1 MVATM
6 QMTTPAPLANRRNR
20 SWIARGAEVIVLA
33 SIAGATLTGC
43 SVVSDVVAGQVS
55 GAACSAGSG
64 VAERVATDVTTAI
77 GDIAVAPAAALATL
91 KAAEDALGVGVL
103 GITAEPAASAVA
115 DAKSTLG
122 ELVVIAQDATTGV
135 PVDQDTL
142 LEQFTVDLAGVC

>member
-1 MVATM
+1 M
-6 QMTTPAPLANRRNR
+6 
-20 SWIARGAEVIVLA
+20 
-33 SIAGATLTGC
+33 
-43 SVVSDVVAGQVS
+43 
-55 GAACSAGSG
+55 
-64 VAERVATDVTTAI
+64 TTAI

-135 PVDQDTL
+135 PVDQEAVDTL

>member
-91 KAAEDALGVGVL
+91 KAAEDALGVGI
-103 GITAEPAASAVA
+103 G
-115 DAKSTLG
+115 
-122 ELVVIAQDATTGV
+122 
-135 PVDQDTL
+135 
-142 LEQFTVDLAGVC
+142 